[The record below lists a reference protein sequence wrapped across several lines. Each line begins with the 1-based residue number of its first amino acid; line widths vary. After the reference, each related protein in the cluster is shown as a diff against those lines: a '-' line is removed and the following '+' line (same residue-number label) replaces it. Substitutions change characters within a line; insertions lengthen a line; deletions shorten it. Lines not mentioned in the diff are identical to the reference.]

1 MFESCGEVLT
11 SGEMSVVYSNT
22 TTTTRSESLTSY
34 PSATNETHETNAQ
47 QLPFNLDHHSQCL
60 TVPKVTF
67 SSLGSFANKLVYTPL
82 EQSDNGS
89 SDNTSVDD
97 KQNSHCEVKMS
108 RFMNLARKFNCFYFN
123 GTFVSTSPAPSTLS
137 CSSFIFYLFRRA
149 PVLQALLNC
158 WQASRLDKT
167 QCFRS
172 SSSAPWGILSRSCI
186 GECID
191 APASDDLWRKEC
203 EDTQYTLSME
213 GQISLSHSERMEERG
228 TSDDS
233 KTDAINF
240 FL

>member
-123 GTFVSTSPAPSTLS
+123 GELQFCRPFLIAGKQVGLIKPNVLEV
-137 CSSFIFYLFRRA
+137 
-149 PVLQALLNC
+149 VLQHPEVFCLDPASGNVSMHPLLTTYEERSVKIHNILSQWRDKSLFHTLKGWRNECYEVKAGFADPPLLKMERAATCNELKETLNC
-158 WQASRLDKT
+158 
-167 QCFRS
+167 
-172 SSSAPWGILSRSCI
+172 
-186 GECID
+186 
-191 APASDDLWRKEC
+191 
-203 EDTQYTLSME
+203 
-213 GQISLSHSERMEERG
+213 
-228 TSDDS
+228 
-233 KTDAINF
+233 
-240 FL
+240 